1 MSTTNFFKKGFLVL
15 GILAAAG
22 LAGYGLAYM
31 IVMPEVSPDGFV
43 PKSLEAGAND
53 FSQFGMIQA
62 TFVLLYA
69 FAFLPVNIMFT
80 VKKYAVNPYA
90 LVFAGSLMCISLLI
104 EIFNGLPV
112 LGAQVYPE
120 QLAGIPADVLLFLN
134 QRETIRYL
142 SFDVAGFTIAYAAI
156 FVYAVVYFKSHRW
169 LSYTI
174 IASIVIFLANV
185 PCLWFAPKAA
195 VILMAA
201 SIFAFAAVPVFLARM
216 ATD

>member
-1 MSTTNFFKKGFLVL
+1 MNTTDLFKKGFLVL
-15 GILAAAG
+15 GILAAVG
-22 LAGYGLAYM
+22 LVGYGLAYM

-43 PKSLEAGAND
+43 PQSIEAGSNTP
-53 FSQFGMIQA
+53 SQFGMIQA
-62 TFVLLYA
+62 IFVLLYA
-69 FAFLPVNIMFT
+69 FAFLPVSILFT
-80 VKKYAVNPYA
+80 VKKYNVNPYA

-112 LGAQVYPE
+112 LGAQVYPAN
-120 QLAGIPADVLLFLN
+120 LADVSADVMLYLS

-156 FVYAVVYFKSHRW
+156 FIYAVVYFKSHRW

-174 IASIVIFLANV
+174 VASIVLFLANV

-195 VILMAA
+195 VILMAV
-201 SIFAFAAVPVFLARM
+201 SIFAFATVPVFLARM
-216 ATD
+216 AVE